1 MTNEECIKDL
11 ERLSEIKKL
20 REQQEQFKNQ
30 YIILKMQEDIS
41 DTGEALGSLEVAQ
54 KYVEIQAQIE
64 TIEMKTI
71 NL

>member
-1 MTNEECIKDL
+1 MTNEECMKDL
-11 ERLSEIKKL
+11 ERLSEIKRL

-41 DTGEALGSLEVAQ
+41 DTGEAFGSLEVAQ